1 MTSQV
6 SDYTNVPIRE
16 LSIGDVVLGINDA
29 RWGLNSVWRIVKLPE
44 DFDTNCPNF
53 VLERVS
59 DGERLNWGTHISWV
73 AMVENKTFKYDP
85 LQAGDTDE
93 DI

>member
-16 LSIGDVVLGINDA
+16 LSIGDVVFGINDV
-29 RWGLNSVWRIVKLPE
+29 RWGSNSTWKIVKLPE
-44 DFDTNCPNF
+44 DFDTNWPNF
-53 VLERVS
+53 ILERVS
-59 DGERLNWGTHISWV
+59 NGERSNWGTHISWI
-73 AMVENKTFKYDP
+73 AMVENRTFKYDP
-85 LQAGDTDE
+85 RQAGDTDE